1 MERTLIGKEL
11 LDLPGSATREEIRG
25 NLRDIAF
32 ANRWFGG
39 TSVVLRHL
47 RKMLGDADTVT
58 VLDLATGL
66 GDIPMAI
73 VRWARRR
80 GIAVKITAVDN
91 NPTVVELAREHARA
105 FPEIT
110 IEQRSILDLPYED
123 ASFDFVT
130 SSQTI
135 HHLSNQEVEQVLRS
149 ANRLAAKGIIIS
161 DLRRRPFCRYLAGTA
176 SMLMANRL
184 TRHDGRLSFKN
195 AFTPEEIEELAD
207 KAGLSNYRVHLH
219 GPCRLSLVVK
229 TLHHGGTEDTEKGFL
244 GVIPSP

>member
-32 ANRWFGG
+32 ANRWLGG
-39 TSVVLRHL
+39 TSVVLGHL
-47 RKMLGDADTVT
+47 REMLGDARALT

-66 GDIPMAI
+66 GDIPMSI

-80 GIAVKITAVDN
+80 GIAIKITAVDN
-91 NPTVVELAREHARA
+91 NSTVVEFAREQARA

-110 IEQRSILDLPYED
+110 VERRSILDLPYGD
-123 ASFDFVT
+123 AAFDFVT
-130 SSQTI
+130 CSQTI

-195 AFTPEEIEELAD
+195 AFTPDEIAELAD
-207 KAGLSNYRVHLH
+207 KAGLASYRVYLH
-219 GPCRLSLVVK
+219 GPCRLAL
-229 TLHHGGTEDTEKGFL
+229 TLDKRNG
-244 GVIPSP
+244 

>member
-1 MERTLIGKEL
+1 MERTVIGKEL

-32 ANRWFGG
+32 ANRWLGG
-39 TSVVLRHL
+39 TSVVLGHL
-47 RKMLGDADTVT
+47 REMLGDARTVT

-80 GIAVKITAVDN
+80 GIAVKIAAVDS
-91 NPTVVELAREHARA
+91 NPIVIELAREHTRA
-105 FPEIT
+105 FPEIS
-110 IEQRSILDLPYED
+110 IEQRSILDLRYGN

-130 SSQTI
+130 CSQTI
-135 HHLSNQEVEQVLRS
+135 HHLSNEEVELVLRS
-149 ANRLAAKGIIIS
+149 ANRLATKGIIIS

-176 SMLMANRL
+176 SMFMANRL

-195 AFTPEEIEELAD
+195 AFTPEEIKELA
-207 KAGLSNYRVHLH
+207 KKVGLASYRVYLH
-219 GPCRLSLVVK
+219 GPCRLAL
-229 TLHHGGTEDTEKGFL
+229 TLDKRNG
-244 GVIPSP
+244 